1 MLQIIYAS
9 AASKI
14 FSPEELQ
21 EILATARRNN
31 TRLGISGMLLYNTG
45 SFLQVLEGPEAAV
58 TGVFANV
65 ANDPRHT
72 NVDLVFRDTVESP
85 EFEQWSMGFVDLT
98 RSSQAQ
104 EGYVDYSLELETV
117 LRDKTRAK
125 KTLKRFQQGM
135 WRKLAED
142 RQ

>member
-1 MLQIIYAS
+1 VLKIIYAS
-9 AASKI
+9 AASKN

-21 EILATARRNN
+21 QILAVARRNN
-31 TRLGISGMLLYNTG
+31 TRFGISGMLLYNTG

-58 TGVFANV
+58 TKVFATV

-72 NVDLVFRDTVESP
+72 SVDLVFRDMVESP
-85 EFEQWSMGFVDLT
+85 EFEEWSMGFVDLT
-98 RSSQAQ
+98 RSSRAL
-104 EGYVDYSLELETV
+104 EGYVDYSLQLETV